1 LSNVYWDAAHFFY
14 DACRCLTLCAVIKY
28 LLTSQKKNVVVF
40 HDFKDLSKNYFF
52 APCSHD
58 DQSHFT
64 AQRADVQP
72 CMYLSPKASNL
83 QFIY

>member
-1 LSNVYWDAAHFFY
+1 M
-14 DACRCLTLCAVIKY
+14 
-28 LLTSQKKNVVVF
+28 
-40 HDFKDLSKNYFF
+40 KNYFF

-72 CMYLSPKASNL
+72 CMYLSPKASSESRCATLHVPESKSIKPAIHLLENL
-83 QFIY
+83 AETYRLERRESVLLHRLIQ